1 MRKRRILSL
10 LTALA
15 LCLSLLPV
23 TALAEGMGCDGTE
36 CGHVAAIGNIHYNSL
51 ADAID
56 AVQANGAET
65 TIKLLSDTI
74 DGTVIEAGKDV
85 VLNLN
90 NKNVNVTS
98 GSSGSGVITVN
109 GKLTIQNG
117 TLTDTVS
124 GKSNYF
130 IYVDG
135 ELNIAD
141 TATLTSTG
149 YVIYGT
155 SGDAEI
161 TTSGDLTSNDA
172 DVIYINS
179 GNSLTINGGTITAS
193 GSKKSCVVALGG
205 TVTMN
210 DGALVANGSKAY
222 CIMAKNDKVQS
233 VDILGG
239 SLTAN
244 GSEGYAVYWNSAG
257 TLTIGKS
264 DGTGPTLTA
273 GDTAIEVKCTSKIVG
288 SGNTSTVKVQ
298 GGTLSGAK
306 FTLYQ
311 NTSDVAS
318 TSFANVALGNVSL
331 RTASSLTAC
340 TVNGKLTLS
349 GMTQCDF
356 DRVTFVDGGSL
367 SSGRYY
373 LEDGAVKETPSYT
386 VTFATNDESLGK
398 IGIKS
403 YRFYSQAAGIS
414 SSSTAS
420 PTGESSR
427 TWSVLDGSEA
437 KVVAVAMPESNS
449 AFVGWFDNARGEGNP
464 IATSTEVT
472 FEADSDG
479 LRNNVSYYAVFKT
492 SEEYNEMVAAANTWV
507 ADYDNKTEFTI
518 GSVSDM
524 QSFAYA
530 VNYLNKDF
538 SGKTVKLT
546 ASLTY
551 TDTDSFTPIGTETN
565 HFKGTFDGDGKTI
578 TGLSCIGTKGS
589 GYIGLFGYVDNAT
602 IQNLTLTGVNFDGG
616 YMTGGFAG
624 EANSSSFTNC
634 VITDSTL
641 SNGYFLGGIFG
652 HSSQTCTV
660 NGCRVEDITF
670 NGYWKTGG
678 VTGYADG
685 VTISDT
691 TVTDSSIKN
700 SAMSGALVG
709 HANSGATTITD
720 VAVSGVKDENG
731 EKTLAIG
738 TTYAGGDSRSITV
751 SGDSTNIDAAGL
763 VPSDSKSNVQV
774 SGGDFTFVIPD
785 KYVPGSTDKI
795 SVTFKNG
802 EEIVIVHVIDRGGTV
817 TLPAAPT
824 KDNYIFVGWYVDG
837 KKITDETEFTV
848 NTVVNA
854 QWSEIPV
861 ANVTL
866 NQYNLSLF
874 VGGTA
879 TLTATVEPENATN
892 KTVTWESDDE
902 TVATV
907 EDGVVTAIDEGTA
920 TITAKA
926 GDMTATCMVTVTR
939 KEYGITAAP
948 DVLDF
953 GSVYS
958 AYWQPDART
967 VTITNTGNQTVTI
980 VQPVAGDW
988 LVVGDLSAAE
998 LDPDET
1004 ATFTVQPKAGLPIG
1018 NYSETIR
1025 ITGSNDVYEDITVRF
1040 AVVERPVSSGGV
1052 TLPTH
1057 DISVDSGSHGD
1068 VEVWP
1073 EEAKQGTTVT
1083 ITATPDK
1090 GYEVADVTVTAENG
1104 KEITV
1109 TDKGNNKYTFMMP
1122 GSDVTIEVTFQP
1134 VSGDLTITAPA
1145 GWVNPY
1151 TDVAANAWYYD
1162 AVGYA
1167 TANGLMGGVGSN
1179 AFDPSGSMN
1188 RAMVWTV
1195 IARLA
1200 GQSISG
1206 STWAEDARTWAMAQG
1221 VSDGTNPDGAVSR
1234 EELVTMLYR
1243 YAGSPAMNVP
1253 ELALIGNYPDS
1264 ADVSAWAQNAFAWA
1278 ISKGII
1284 EGRDGKLAAGEVLT
1298 RAEAA
1303 TILARFHLLTK

>member
-23 TALAEGMGCDGTE
+23 TALADGMGCDGTE

-51 ADAID
+51 ADAIN

-205 TVTMN
+205 TITMN
-210 DGALVANGSKAY
+210 DGILVANGTESY
-222 CIMAKNDKVQS
+222 CIKTQNDRVEE

-239 SLTAN
+239 SLTAS
-244 GSEGYAVYWNSAG
+244 GSKGYAVYWNSVG
-257 TLTIGKS
+257 TLTIGNAS
-264 DGTGPTLTA
+264 GNGPTLTA
-273 GDTAIEVKCTSKIVG
+273 GDTAIEVKCKQTTINTSKVI
-288 SGNTSTVKVQ
+288 VQ
-298 GGTLSGAK
+298 GGTLNGTK
-306 FTLYQ
+306 YTLYQ
-311 NTSDVAS
+311 NISDVAS
-318 TSFANVALGNVSL
+318 TSFANVTLDNVYL
-331 RTASSLTAC
+331 RTSSSLTNC
-340 TVNGKLTLS
+340 TINGTLTLGSNECTFENVKFGKNAQLSSTLYKLT
-349 GMTQCDF
+349 
-356 DRVTFVDGGSL
+356 DGQVVSTNAP
-367 SSGRYY
+367 
-373 LEDGAVKETPSYT
+373 EI
-386 VTFATNDESLGK
+386 TFATNDADMGLIEIDNYNFSDP
-398 IGIKS
+398 
-403 YRFYSQAAGIS
+403 S
-414 SSSTAS
+414 SSGGFSDPMVSKTWYVNSGSTA
-420 PTGESSR
+420 TV
-427 TWSVLDGSEA
+427 TA
-437 KVVAVAMPESNS
+437 TAVPADENHE
-449 AFVGWFDNARGEGNP
+449 FVGWYPNADGSGTKISSEKTVTYTAPKEGGV
-464 IATSTEVT
+464 TE
-472 FEADSDG
+472 
-479 LRNNVSYYAVFKT
+479 NVSYYAVFKETDEYADMKTAATEWANET
-492 SEEYNEMVAAANTWV
+492 SP
-507 ADYDNKTEFTI
+507 TI
-518 GSVSDM
+518 SSKEHM
-524 QSFAYA
+524 RYFAYA
-530 VNYLNKDF
+530 VNERGMNF
-538 SGKTVKLT
+538 SGKTVTLE
-546 ASLTY
+546 ADLTY
-551 TDTDSFTPIGTETN
+551 TAADNFTPIGTETTP
-565 HFKGTFDGDGKTI
+565 FKGTFGGNGNTI
-578 TGLSCIGTKGS
+578 TGLSYTGTKGS
-589 GYIGLFGYVDNAT
+589 GYIGLFGYVDGAT
-602 IQNLTLTGVNFDGG
+602 IQDLTLTGVNFDGG

-624 EANSSSFTNC
+624 EANGSSFTNC
-634 VITDSTL
+634 VITDSSL

-660 NGCRVEDITF
+660 DGCRVEDVTF

-678 VTGYADG
+678 ITGYADG
-685 VTISDT
+685 VTISGT
-691 TVTDSSIKN
+691 TVNNTEVKGIGV
-700 SAMSGALVG
+700 GALIG
-709 HANSGATTITD
+709 HANAGNTALTNVTVADVTD
-720 VAVSGVKDENG
+720 G
-731 EKTLAIG
+731 EQKKINVIG
-738 TTYAGGDSRSITV
+738 TTYAGGDSHSITV
-751 SGDSTNIDAAGL
+751 SGGSTNIDAAGL
-763 VPSDSKSNVQV
+763 VPSGSTSNVQV
-774 SGGDFTFVIPD
+774 DGGDFTFVID
-785 KYVPGSTDKI
+785 QYVSGSKDKI

-824 KDNYIFVGWYVDG
+824 KDNHIFKGWYVDG
-837 KKITDETEFTV
+837 KKITDKTTFTV
-848 NTVVNA
+848 NTVVKA
-854 QWSEIPV
+854 QWYEI
-861 ANVTL
+861 
-866 NQYNLSLF
+866 
-874 VGGTA
+874 
-879 TLTATVEPENATN
+879 
-892 KTVTWESDDE
+892 
-902 TVATV
+902 
-907 EDGVVTAIDEGTA
+907 
-920 TITAKA
+920 
-926 GDMTATCMVTVTR
+926 
-939 KEYGITAAP
+939 
-948 DVLDF
+948 
-953 GSVYS
+953 
-958 AYWQPDART
+958 
-967 VTITNTGNQTVTI
+967 
-980 VQPVAGDW
+980 
-988 LVVGDLSAAE
+988 
-998 LDPDET
+998 
-1004 ATFTVQPKAGLPIG
+1004 
-1018 NYSETIR
+1018 
-1025 ITGSNDVYEDITVRF
+1025 
-1040 AVVERPVSSGGV
+1040 PVSSGGV

-1090 GYEVADVTVTAENG
+1090 GYEVAEVVVTAENG

-1122 GSDVTIEVTFQP
+1122 GSDVTIAVTFQP
-1134 VSGDLTITAPA
+1134 VSGGSTSGVLTITAPA

>member
-161 TTSGDLTSNDA
+161 TTSGDLTSNDS

-205 TVTMN
+205 TITMN
-210 DGALVANGSKAY
+210 DGILVANGTESY
-222 CIMAKNDKVQS
+222 CIKTQNDRVEE

-239 SLTAN
+239 SLTAS
-244 GSEGYAVYWNSAG
+244 GSKGYAVYWNSGG
-257 TLTIGKS
+257 TLTIGNAS
-264 DGTGPTLTA
+264 GNGPTLTA
-273 GDTAIEVKCTSKIVG
+273 GDTAIEVKCKQTTINTSKVI
-288 SGNTSTVKVQ
+288 VQ
-298 GGTLSGAK
+298 GGTLNGTK
-306 FTLYQ
+306 YTLYQ
-311 NTSDVAS
+311 NISDVAS
-318 TSFANVALGNVSL
+318 TSFANVTLDNVYL
-331 RTASSLTAC
+331 RTSSSLTNC
-340 TVNGKLTLS
+340 TINGTLTLGSNECTFDNMTFGTDAQLSSTLYKLT
-349 GMTQCDF
+349 
-356 DRVTFVDGGSL
+356 GGQVVSTNAP
-367 SSGRYY
+367 
-373 LEDGAVKETPSYT
+373 EI
-386 VTFATNDESLGK
+386 TFATNDADMGLIK
-398 IGIKS
+398 IDNYEFS
-403 YRFYSQAAGIS
+403 NPS
-414 SSSTAS
+414 SSGGFSDPMKSKTWYVNSGSTA
-420 PTGESSR
+420 TV
-427 TWSVLDGSEA
+427 TA
-437 KVVAVAMPESNS
+437 TAVPADQNHE
-449 AFVGWFDNARGEGNP
+449 FVGWYPNADGSGTQLSDETTVIYTADPEEGV
-464 IATSTEVT
+464 TE
-472 FEADSDG
+472 
-479 LRNNVSYYAVFKT
+479 NVSYYAVFKET
-492 SEEYNEMVAAANTWV
+492 DEYAAMRTAAAEWANETSP
-507 ADYDNKTEFTI
+507 TI
-518 GSVSDM
+518 SSKEHM
-524 QSFAYA
+524 RYFAYA
-530 VNYLNKDF
+530 VNELGKDF
-538 SGKTVKLT
+538 SDKTVKLE
-546 ASLTY
+546 ADLTY
-551 TDTDSFTPIGTETN
+551 TDADSFTPIGTAA
-565 HFKGTFDGDGKTI
+565 HPFKGTFDGGSNTI
-578 TGLSCIGTKGS
+578 TGLSAVGTYYTDEAGS
-589 GYIGLFGYVDNAT
+589 YLGLFGYTSGAE
-602 IQNLTLTGVNFDGG
+602 IKNLTLSGVDFYGA
-616 YMTGGFAG
+616 YMAGGFAG
-624 EANSSSFTNC
+624 EANSTTFTNC
-634 VITDSTL
+634 TL
-641 SNGYFLGGIFG
+641 TGVSKVSNAYFTGGLFG
-652 HSSQTCTV
+652 HSSGVCTV
-660 NGCRVEDITF
+660 TGCKVENSELDG
-670 NGYWKTGG
+670 NWKTGG
-678 VTGYADG
+678 ITGYADG
-685 VTISDT
+685 VTISGT
-691 TVTDSSIKN
+691 TVNNTEVDGPI
-700 SAMSGALVG
+700 AGALIG
-709 HANSGATTITD
+709 HANAGNTALTNVTVADVTD
-720 VAVSGVKDENG
+720 G
-731 EKTLAIG
+731 EQKKINVIG
-738 TTYAGGDSRSITV
+738 TTYNGENSHSITV

-763 VPSDSKSNVQV
+763 VPSESTASVQV
-774 SGGDFTFVIPD
+774 DGGDFTFVIPD
-785 KYVPGSTDKI
+785 EYVSNNTNKI

-824 KDNYIFVGWYVDG
+824 KDNHIFKGWYVG
-837 KKITDETEFTV
+837 GTKITGKTTFTV

-861 ANVTL
+861 
-866 NQYNLSLF
+866 F
-874 VGGTA
+874 
-879 TLTATVEPENATN
+879 
-892 KTVTWESDDE
+892 
-902 TVATV
+902 
-907 EDGVVTAIDEGTA
+907 
-920 TITAKA
+920 
-926 GDMTATCMVTVTR
+926 
-939 KEYGITAAP
+939 
-948 DVLDF
+948 
-953 GSVYS
+953 
-958 AYWQPDART
+958 
-967 VTITNTGNQTVTI
+967 
-980 VQPVAGDW
+980 
-988 LVVGDLSAAE
+988 
-998 LDPDET
+998 
-1004 ATFTVQPKAGLPIG
+1004 
-1018 NYSETIR
+1018 
-1025 ITGSNDVYEDITVRF
+1025 
-1040 AVVERPVSSGGV
+1040 SGGV
-1052 TLPTH
+1052 TPPTH

-1122 GSDVTIEVTFQP
+1122 GSDVTIAVTFQP
-1134 VSGDLTITAPA
+1134 VSGGSTSGDLTITAPA